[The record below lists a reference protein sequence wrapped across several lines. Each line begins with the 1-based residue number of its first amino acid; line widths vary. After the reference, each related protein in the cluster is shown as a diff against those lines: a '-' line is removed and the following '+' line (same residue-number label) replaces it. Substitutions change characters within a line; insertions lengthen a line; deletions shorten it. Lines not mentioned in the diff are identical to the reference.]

1 MSLVR
6 ELAHVLPVLRFSVD
20 LAVSIVPIRRG
31 YWYLLLHVV
40 LLVVDIQV
48 TMRKVSI
55 LSLSEHDYY
64 VRTPLMV
71 SVLSRFR
78 GD

>member
-1 MSLVR
+1 MPLVH
-6 ELAHVLPVLRFSVD
+6 ELAHVLPVLCFSVD
-20 LAVSIVPIRRG
+20 LAVSIIQIRRG
-31 YWYLLLHVV
+31 YWCLLSHVV

-48 TMRKVSI
+48 IVKKVSVS
-55 LSLSEHDYY
+55 LLSECDYY

-71 SVLSRFR
+71 GVLSRFQ

>member
-1 MSLVR
+1 MHELV
-6 ELAHVLPVLRFSVD
+6 HVLPVLRFFADS
-20 LAVSIVPIRRG
+20 AVSIILIRRE
-31 YWYLLLHVV
+31 YWCLLLHVV

-48 TMRKVSI
+48 IMRKVSV
-55 LSLSEHDYY
+55 LSLSECDYY

-71 SVLSRFR
+71 GVLSRFQ

>member
-1 MSLVR
+1 MPLVR

-20 LAVSIVPIRRG
+20 LAVSIIQIRRE
-31 YWYLLLHVV
+31 YWCLLLHVV

-48 TMRKVSI
+48 IMRRVSV
-55 LSLSEHDYY
+55 LSLSEHNYY

-71 SVLSRFR
+71 GVLSRFQ

>member
-1 MSLVR
+1 MYKLVYM
-6 ELAHVLPVLRFSVD
+6 LSVLHFFVN
-20 LAVSIVPIRRG
+20 LAVSIVLIRRE
-31 YWYLLLHVV
+31 YWCLLLHVV

-48 TMRKVSI
+48 TMRKVSV
-55 LSLSEHDYY
+55 LSPSEHDYY

-71 SVLSRFR
+71 GVLSRFQ